1 MLNLISHKPDIDE
14 IYLYGKDVHK
24 EKYQLLINKLEGAGM
39 KHFNDYET
47 FIEYLN
53 DMNVIYENIQ
63 GYNSNK
69 KL

>member
-1 MLNLISHKPDIDE
+1 
-14 IYLYGKDVHK
+14 
-24 EKYQLLINKLEGAGM
+24 M

-47 FIEYLN
+47 FIEYVN